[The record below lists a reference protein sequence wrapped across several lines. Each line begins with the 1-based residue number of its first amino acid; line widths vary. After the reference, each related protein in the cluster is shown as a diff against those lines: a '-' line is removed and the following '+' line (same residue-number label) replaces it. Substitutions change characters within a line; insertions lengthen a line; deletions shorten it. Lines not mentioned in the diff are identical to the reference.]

1 MEKLQPIEFSN
12 LKKEKKGNSLKKMK
26 FNVAFNS
33 QIENKKFYKPIS
45 KNPPDYHS
53 TVLSSTNEK
62 VFIYRTPIKNF
73 MLNNM
78 IVKNSI
84 FIICN
89 FLMASNRL
97 IVFPEVLALF
107 VFLFTF

>member
-45 KNPPDYHS
+45 K
-53 TVLSSTNEK
+53 
-62 VFIYRTPIKNF
+62 I
-73 MLNNM
+73 LNINL
-78 IVKNSI
+78 
-84 FIICN
+84 C
-89 FLMASNRL
+89 
-97 IVFPEVLALF
+97 
-107 VFLFTF
+107 T